1 MNKPSNGQN
10 NGVPISCHEKGIENY
25 QTVLAPF
32 GVCVSSKII
41 MTERTTGRKKRSRIN
56 SIILIAVIIIAL
68 GAVIFYILQSRKP
81 IVELG
86 QVTSGPITT
95 AVYATGIVSAERQA
109 TLRAQVSGKLNSLSA
124 LQGQFVRSGSV
135 LGTISVNGTSEQITQ
150 AEAAIETTKIT
161 YETALD
167 QFHKAE
173 RLSAQDAIAKNT
185 LDLAK
190 SDLDRSKSIL
200 DQSKAALAQLRST
213 LEQRNIIAPMSGIVI
228 RTQAKAGDVVVV
240 GQQLVTIVDTASLEV
255 DAEVDETDVT
265 KIMLGQKAI
274 LAFDAYGAQ
283 RFEGKISRIVP
294 ITDQIK
300 KTSHIIISII
310 NTPALQDGMTATA
323 NIIIGERAKT
333 TLVPKEAVIR
343 QGDSTFVWIVSNKL
357 LKKAFFK
364 GGESDARW
372 VESLSNLNEGTTV
385 VTNPTLEFKEGI
397 EVKTAVLSAH

>member
-1 MNKPSNGQN
+1 
-10 NGVPISCHEKGIENY
+10 
-25 QTVLAPF
+25 
-32 GVCVSSKII
+32 
-41 MTERTTGRKKRSRIN
+41 MTERTTGRKKRSRSK
-56 SIILIAVIIIAL
+56 SIILIVLIIIGI
-68 GAVIFYILQSRKP
+68 GAVIYYILQSRKP

-124 LQGQFVRSGSV
+124 LQGQFVRSGSI

-150 AEAAIETTKIT
+150 AEAAIEATKVT

-190 SDLDRSKSIL
+190 GDLDRSKSIL
-200 DQSKAALAQLRST
+200 NQSKAALAQLRST

-228 RTQAKAGDVVVV
+228 RTQAKTGDVVVV
-240 GQQLVTIVDTASLEV
+240 GQQLVTIVDTSSLEV

-265 KIMLGQKAI
+265 KIILGQKVI
-274 LAFDAYGAQ
+274 LAFDAYGTQ
-283 RFEGKISRIVP
+283 RFEGKVSRIIPV
-294 ITDQIK
+294 TDQIK
-300 KTSHIIISII
+300 KTSHIIISIV
-310 NTPALQDGMTATA
+310 NAPALQDGMTATA

-343 QGDSTFVWIVSNKL
+343 QGDSTFVWVVSNKL
-357 LKKAFFK
+357 LKKSFFK
-364 GGESDARW
+364 AGESDARW
-372 VESLSNLNEGTTV
+372 VESIGNLNEGTTV
-385 VTNPTLEFKEGI
+385 ITNPTLEFKEGV
-397 EVKTAVLSAH
+397 EVKTVAITAH